1 MIPMQK
7 KALGPRPNRTGV
19 KDHYFTLPVLAEVI
33 KEVEAGSVHS
43 FDNSARALA
52 NALLN
57 HYFPTTEGWIVAP
70 GPRNTTA
77 PDLLVFRTKQP
88 SQTHR
93 FMIDHT
99 VAGVSKKMTKFD
111 IALEQL
117 ERSLEVSTIEYGRC
131 WAILFHGSDMLFYKY
146 QQYLP
151 KGQRMVP
158 AGPPLQPKRHLFQVG
173 INGVQIHQMLI
184 WMSRH
189 DIPSPTQLAE
199 RVLNNG
205 GSAWGEIRMNGFE

>member
-7 KALGPRPNRTGV
+7 KLPDPRPNRTGAMA
-19 KDHYFTLPVLAEVI
+19 HYFSLPVLAEVI
-33 KEVEAGSVHS
+33 KEVETGSMHS

-52 NALLN
+52 NAVLN
-57 HYFPTTEGWIVAP
+57 HYFPATEGWIVAP
-70 GPRNTTA
+70 GPRNSTA
-77 PDLLVFRTKQP
+77 PDLLVLRTKQP

-99 VAGVSKKMTKFD
+99 VAGVSKKMTDFD
-111 IALEQL
+111 IALNQL
-117 ERSLEVSTIEYGRC
+117 EGALEVSTIEYGRC
-131 WAILFHGSDMLFYKY
+131 WAVLFHGADVLFYKY

-158 AGPPLQPKRHLFQVG
+158 AGPPSQPKKHIFQVG
-173 INGVQIHQMLI
+173 SDGVQIHQMLT

-189 DIPSPTQLAE
+189 DIPSPTTQFAK
-199 RVLNNG
+199 RVVCNG
-205 GSAWGEIRMNGFE
+205 GGK